1 MWMTAERIQELDR
14 FYRGNLMNSLTGFKS
29 LSLLGSVDGQG
40 VPNLAVFT
48 QIFHIGADP
57 PLVGVLFRP
66 VTEGMHSLANLKQ
79 AGCFTLN
86 HVPLGFEEKAHWTS
100 ARWTESEFG
109 AVGFTPEY
117 FPGFPAPFVAES
129 PVRMGLRT
137 ADIIPIPL
145 NGTTLVV
152 GRVEHIFF
160 PEDCQAADGF
170 VNLAAA
176 GILAGTG
183 LDGYA
188 RVSEIRRF
196 SYARPGR
203 RPEPLSSGQ
212 DESGKA

>member
-1 MWMTAERIQELDR
+1 MTAEQIQGLER

-29 LSLLGSVDGQG
+29 LSLLGSVDSDGL
-40 VPNLAVFT
+40 PNLAVFT

-66 VTEGMHSLANLKQ
+66 AAPGMHSLANVKQ
-79 AGCFTLN
+79 TGCFTLN
-86 HVPLGFEEKAHWTS
+86 HVPLGSEEKAHWTS
-100 ARWTESEFG
+100 ARWTESEFA

-117 FPGFPAPFVAES
+117 LPGFPAPFVAEC
-129 PVRMGLRT
+129 PVRMGLCT
-137 ADIIPIPL
+137 AEIIPIPL

-160 PEDCQAADGF
+160 PEDCREADGF
-170 VNLAAA
+170 VNLAEA
-176 GILAGTG
+176 GIMAGTG

-196 SYARPGR
+196 TYARPGL
-203 RPEPLSSGQ
+203 RPQPLGSGPGA
-212 DESGKA
+212 DG